1 MVNYM
6 IYKVMIVED
15 DKALCSNMSDVLRK
29 WGFETVGVYDFK
41 NIVNEYAKY
50 KPNLVI
56 MDVNLPY
63 FDGFYWCKK
72 IRELS
77 KVPIMF
83 VSSRDTNM
91 DVIMAVNN
99 GADDYITKPFT
110 MDILVAKINAI
121 LRRTYSYTDTS
132 PDLLEC
138 DGVILNLIDSTLLY
152 NDCKIELT
160 KNEFKVMLLLMKSK
174 GKAVSRERIMRA
186 LWEDDS
192 FVNDNT
198 LTVNINRLRMKLKDI
213 GLTDYI
219 QTKKGYGYMI
229 L

>member
-1 MVNYM
+1 M

>member
-1 MVNYM
+1 M
-6 IYKVMIVED
+6 YKVMIVED

>member
-6 IYKVMIVED
+6 IYKIMIVED

-29 WGFETVGVYDFK
+29 WGFETVSVYDFK
-41 NIVNEYAKY
+41 NIVSEYAKY

-77 KVPIMF
+77 KVPIIF

-91 DVIMAVNN
+91 DIIMAVNN

-138 DGVILNLIDSTLLY
+138 DGVILNLIDSTIFY
-152 NDCKIELT
+152 NDSKIELT
-160 KNEFKVMLLLMKSK
+160 KNEFKVMLLLMKNK
-174 GKAVSRERIMRA
+174 GKAISRERIMRA

>member
-1 MVNYM
+1 M
-6 IYKVMIVED
+6 IYKIMIVED

-29 WGFETVGVYDFK
+29 WGFETVSVYDFK
-41 NIVNEYAKY
+41 NIVSEYAKY

-77 KVPIMF
+77 KVPIIF

-91 DVIMAVNN
+91 DIIMAVNN

-138 DGVILNLIDSTLLY
+138 DGVILNLIDSTIFY
-152 NDCKIELT
+152 NDSKIELT
-160 KNEFKVMLLLMKSK
+160 KNEFKVMLLLMKNK
-174 GKAVSRERIMRA
+174 GKAISRERIMRA

>member
-1 MVNYM
+1 MM
-6 IYKVMIVED
+6 YKIMIVED
-15 DKALCSNMSDVLRK
+15 DKALCSNMEDMLSR
-29 WGFETVGVYDFK
+29 WGFETIGVCDFQ
-41 NIVNEYAKY
+41 NIASEYAKN
-50 KPNLVI
+50 KPNLII

-63 FDGFYWCKK
+63 FDGFYWCSK

-77 KVPIMF
+77 SVPIIF

-91 DVIMAVNN
+91 DVVMAVNN
-99 GADDYITKPFT
+99 GADDYITKPFA
-110 MDILVAKINAI
+110 MDVLIAKINAI
-121 LRRTYSYTDTS
+121 LRRTYSYGNAS

-138 DGVILNLIDSTLLY
+138 NGAILNLIDNTLTY
-152 NDCKIELT
+152 NDNKIELT
-160 KNEFKVMLLLMKSK
+160 KNEFKIMLLLMKNK
-174 GKAVSRERIMRA
+174 GKAISRERIMRA
-186 LWEDDS
+186 LWENDS

-213 GLTDYI
+213 GLSDYI